1 MSLFFIKRPNF
12 AWVVALFIT
21 LAGLLAIPLLPVSQY
36 PSVAPPQITVTATYP
51 GASAQVLVD
60 SVTSVIEEELNGAK
74 GLLYFESTSNSNGMA
89 EVVVTF
95 QPGTNP
101 ELAQVDVQNRL
112 KKAEARMPQ
121 AVLTQGL
128 EVEQTSAGFLLI
140 YVLSYKEGAQ
150 RSDTTALG
158 DYAARNINNELRRV
172 SGVGKLQFFSSEA
185 AMRVWIDPQKLVG
198 YGLSID
204 DVSNAIRGQNVQVP
218 AGSFG
223 ASPGSS
229 EQELTATLAVKGTLD
244 DPDEFGRI
252 VLRANPDGSAVKLA
266 DVARLEVGSE
276 SYNFTARLD
285 GKPTVA
291 GAIQLSPGANA
302 LQTAALV
309 KQRLDEL
316 SANFPDDVEYS
327 VPYDTSRF
335 VGVAIEKVIHTLI
348 EAMVLVFLVMF
359 LFLQNVR
366 VHARSRRSW
375 CRCACVGTLTM
386 MYLLGFSVNMM
397 TMFGMVLAIGILVD
411 DAIVVV
417 ENVER
422 IMAEEGLSPPAATV
436 KAMGQVSGAII
447 GITLVLSAVFLPL
460 AFMAGSVGVIY
471 QQFSLSLAVSILFS
485 GFLALTFTPA
495 LCATLLK
502 PIPEGHHEKRGF
514 FGAFNRGFA
523 RLTERYT
530 RLNGALARRAGRY
543 MLIYAGIVALL
554 GYSYLRLPESF
565 VPVEDQGYMIVDIQL
580 PPGATRARTD
590 VTGQQL
596 EQFLQSR
603 EAVASSF
610 LVMGF
615 SFSGMGENAALA
627 FPTLKDW
634 SVRDQSQSAEAETAA
649 VNERFAGISDGAIMA
664 VTPPPIDG
672 LGNSGGFSL
681 RLQDRAGLGR
691 EALLAARDQ
700 LLGQANGNPKI
711 LYAMMEGLA
720 EAPQLRLKIDR
731 EKARTLGVS
740 FESISSALS
749 TAFGSS
755 VINDF
760 ANAGR
765 QQRVVVQ
772 AEQGDR
778 MTPEAVLK
786 LYVPNSSGE
795 LVPLSAFVSTGW
807 ERRPGAAGALQRLP
821 VDPHFWRRRARRQY
835 RRSDGRD
842 AAPVR
847 RAANRHRL
855 RVDRPLLPGEG
866 RQRPGQ
872 PIVRAGDPGGVPA
885 AGSALRELGDSAGGD
900 AHRADRRPRRGA
912 RGDSHRAAQRRVL
925 QGRPD
930 HHHRPGGEECDPH
943 RRVRQGALGTGP
955 QPARRRHPGRTPA
968 LSPDHHD
975 LHGVHSRRGTAG
987 DRQRRRRGQP
997 ARHRHRS
1004 HRRHAQRHPAGGDLR
1019 AHLLRLA
1026 AVAAAAPAQNCAST
1040 LGDRAMTALRKP
1052 ALMLLTLALSGC
1064 SLAPSYERPQ
1074 APVAQSWSAATQTGT
1089 AAASLEWQRFIVDPD
1104 LRQLVSIALDN
1115 NRSLRQT
1122 LLDIEQARAQY
1133 RIQRADRV
1141 PGLNGSA
1148 NGNRQRLP
1156 ADLSNSGGSGVSS
1169 SYQVGVSL
1177 PEYELDLFGRVKNL
1191 TDAALEQYLS
1201 TEEAGRSARI
1211 ALIAEVSQAYLTY
1224 DGAQRRLLLTEQTL
1238 ASRENSLDLISQR
1251 APPARLPH
1259 WTIRKRLGW
1268 SSRPAPSWKATRGRS
1283 SRRSTPWCCCSA
1295 PRTRPST
1302 SRRYRRT
1309 SPC

>member
-12 AWVVALFIT
+12 AWVVALFIS
-21 LAGLLAIPLLPVSQY
+21 LAGLLAIPLLPVAQY

-140 YVLSYKEGAQ
+140 YALNYKEGSQ
-150 RSDTTALG
+150 RTDTTALG

-172 SGVGKLQFFSSEA
+172 QGVGKLQFFSSEA

-204 DVSNAIRGQNVQVP
+204 DVGNAIRGQNVQVP

-223 ASPGSS
+223 ASPGST

-244 DPDEFGRI
+244 DPAEFGRI
-252 VLRANPDGSAVKLA
+252 VLRANPDGSSVKLA

-309 KQRLDEL
+309 KERLAEL
-316 SANFPDDVEYS
+316 SVNFPDDVEYS

-335 VGVAIEKVIHTLI
+335 VDVAIEKVIHTLL

-366 VHARSRRSW
+366 YTLIPAIVVPV
-375 CRCACVGTLTM
+375 CLLGTLTM

-422 IMAEEGLSPPAATV
+422 IMAEEGLSPAKATV

-460 AFMAGSVGVIY
+460 AFMGGSVGVIY

-502 PIPEGHHEKRGF
+502 PIPAGHHEKRGF
-514 FGAFNRGFA
+514 FGAFNRGFT

-530 RLNGALARRAGRY
+530 RLNSALVKRAGRY
-543 MLIYAGIVALL
+543 MLIYAGILALL

-580 PPGATRARTD
+580 PPGATRARAD
-590 VTGQQL
+590 VTGQEL
-596 EQFLQSR
+596 EKFLASR

-634 SVRDQSQSAEAETAA
+634 SVRDNSQSAEAETAA
-649 VNERFAGISDGAIMA
+649 INERFAGISDGAIMA

-700 LLGQANGNPKI
+700 LLGEANGNPKI

-720 EAPQLRLKIDR
+720 EAPQLRVEIDR

-786 LYVPNSSGE
+786 LYVPNTSGE
-795 LVPLSAFVSTGW
+795 LVPLSAFVSTRW
-807 ERRPGAAGALQRLP
+807 EEGPVQLARYNGYPSIRIAGDAAPGVSTGEAMAEMQRLASELPAGIGYEWTGLSYQEKVASGQASQLFALAILVVFLLLVALYESWAIPLSVMLIVPIGALGAVLAVTVTGLP
-821 VDPHFWRRRARRQY
+821 NDVYFKVGLITVIGLAAKNAILIVEFAKELWEQGH
-835 RRSDGRD
+835 SLRD
-842 AAPVR
+842 AAIQ
-847 RAANRHRL
+847 AARL
-855 RVDRPLLPGEG
+855 RFRPIIMTSMAFIL
-866 RQRPGQ
+866 
-872 PIVRAGDPGGVPA
+872 GVVP
-885 AGSALRELGDSAGGD
+885 
-900 AHRADRRPRRGA
+900 
-912 RGDSHRAAQRRVL
+912 
-925 QGRPD
+925 
-930 HHHRPGGEECDPH
+930 
-943 RRVRQGALGTGP
+943 
-955 QPARRRHPGRTPA
+955 
-968 LSPDHHD
+968 
-975 LHGVHSRRGTAG
+975 
-987 DRQRRRRGQP
+987 
-997 ARHRHRS
+997 
-1004 HRRHAQRHPAGGDLR
+1004 
-1019 AHLLRLA
+1019 
-1026 AVAAAAPAQNCAST
+1026 
-1040 LGDRAMTALRKP
+1040 
-1052 ALMLLTLALSGC
+1052 
-1064 SLAPSYERPQ
+1064 
-1074 APVAQSWSAATQTGT
+1074 
-1089 AAASLEWQRFIVDPD
+1089 
-1104 LRQLVSIALDN
+1104 LV
-1115 NRSLRQT
+1115 
-1122 LLDIEQARAQY
+1122 
-1133 RIQRADRV
+1133 
-1141 PGLNGSA
+1141 
-1148 NGNRQRLP
+1148 
-1156 ADLSNSGGSGVSS
+1156 
-1169 SYQVGVSL
+1169 
-1177 PEYELDLFGRVKNL
+1177 
-1191 TDAALEQYLS
+1191 
-1201 TEEAGRSARI
+1201 
-1211 ALIAEVSQAYLTY
+1211 
-1224 DGAQRRLLLTEQTL
+1224 L
-1238 ASRENSLDLISQR
+1238 ASGAGAASQR
-1251 APPARLPH
+1251 AIGTGVIGGMLSATLLGVIFVPICFVWLLSLLRRQPKPAQQ
-1259 WTIRKRLGW
+1259 
-1268 SSRPAPSWKATRGRS
+1268 PSEVAQ
-1283 SRRSTPWCCCSA
+1283 
-1295 PRTRPST
+1295 
-1302 SRRYRRT
+1302 
-1309 SPC
+1309 